1 MIYATLAE
9 VKEHL
14 RYEPSDTSN
23 DATLSAYLAAA
34 EQAITQYI
42 TDTVTGDMKQSLKV
56 ATLLL
61 CGYFDIDRNA
71 EQDRPELVTMS
82 GLPYSV
88 QLLLT
93 PYRKPTAV

>member
-1 MIYATLAE
+1 MTYATLDE
-9 VKEHL
+9 LKEHL
-14 RYEPSDTSN
+14 RYEPSDDSN
-23 DATLSAYLAAA
+23 DATLTAYLVAA
-34 EQAITQYI
+34 EQTISRYI
-42 TDTVTGDMKQSLKV
+42 TDDITEDMLPALKV

-71 EQDRPELVTMS
+71 ERDRPELATMS